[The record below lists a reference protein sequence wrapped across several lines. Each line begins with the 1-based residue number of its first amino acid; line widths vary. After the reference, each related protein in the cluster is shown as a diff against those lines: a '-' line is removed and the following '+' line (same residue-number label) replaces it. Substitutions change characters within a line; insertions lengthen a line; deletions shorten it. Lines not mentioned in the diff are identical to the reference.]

1 MRLKRRDTSITKDP
15 LPDSDIAA
23 NQSNAENYMDFREL
37 LRHLVNKEGSDLY
50 LTTGAPPSL
59 KVNGEVV
66 ALNRENLTPN
76 IVREMAMQIMDPDQ
90 RAQFEATKEM
100 NLALS
105 EKGIGRFRVN
115 IFVQRN
121 QVAMV
126 IRHIKTDIP
135 KVQDLGLP
143 PILTEVILEK
153 RGLFLVVGATGS
165 GKSTSLASLIDYR
178 NENSCGHIISV
189 EVPIE
194 YLHVHKNSIIN
205 QREVGIDT
213 ESYEAAL
220 VNTLRQAP
228 DVILVGEIRTQ
239 ETMQHAITFAE
250 TGHLCL
256 STLHANNANQAL
268 DRIINFFPEEKH
280 NQLLLDLSLNLRAII
295 SQRLIPTVHGH
306 RVAAFEVLLNTPLM
320 SDLIRRKE
328 LHSLKELMIKSE
340 PLGMLSFDSSLYQ
353 LYKSGMI
360 SYQDALANSDSKN
373 NLRLRISLDQNAHDS
388 SSFQMEEQPSDEN
401 PLFRKS
407 LEKLTKQRREAP

>member
-1 MRLKRRDTSITKDP
+1 
-15 LPDSDIAA
+15 
-23 NQSNAENYMDFREL
+23 MDLREL
-37 LRHLVNKEGSDLY
+37 LRHLVNKEASDLY

-66 ALNRENLTPN
+66 AISRENLSPN
-76 IVREMAMQIMDPDQ
+76 HVKEMALQIMDV
-90 RAQFEATKEM
+90 AQQQEFETCKEM

-126 IRHIKTDIP
+126 IRHIKTEIP
-135 KVQDLGLP
+135 DVKSLGLP
-143 PILTEVILEK
+143 PIMSEIILEK
-153 RGLFLVVGATGS
+153 RGLVLVVGATGS

-178 NENSCGHIISV
+178 NQHSCGHIITV
-189 EVPIE
+189 EDPIE
-194 YLHVHKNSIIN
+194 YLHVHKKCIIN

-213 ESYEAAL
+213 ESYDAAL

-228 DVILVGEIRTQ
+228 DVILVGEVRTQ
-239 ETMQHAITFAE
+239 ETMQHTITFAE

-295 SQRLIPTVHGH
+295 SQRLIPTVDGH
-306 RVAAFEVLLNTPLM
+306 RVAAFEVLLNTPFM
-320 SDLIRRKE
+320 SDLIRRGE
-328 LHSLKELMIKSE
+328 LHSIKELMIKSE
-340 PLGMLSFDSSLYQ
+340 PMGMLSFDTSLYQ
-353 LYKSGMI
+353 HFKNGLI
-360 SYQDALANSDSKN
+360 TYQDALANADSKN
-373 NLRLRISLDQNAHDS
+373 NLRLRIALDQNAHDNN
-388 SSFQMEEQPSDEN
+388 SFQMEDHTDEN
-401 PLFRKS
+401 PLYRKS
-407 LEKLTKQRREAP
+407 LERINRQKRT